1 MRWDVDLFRLT
12 AELYKSWD
20 SLPGFGRAFRVDVKS
35 RRSITVAV
43 MNGVDGMEGRLFQ
56 LLPTA
61 RGYRLFSV
69 GDPTSRAIVS
79 FDILPDRLVFSIEK
93 VWSVWENTTST
104 HRISIRLEGK

>member
-1 MRWDVDLFRLT
+1 MTF
-12 AELYKSWD
+12 
-20 SLPGFGRAFRVDVKS
+20 
-35 RRSITVAV
+35 AV

-69 GDPTSRAIVS
+69 GDSASRVIFS
-79 FDILPDRLVFSIEK
+79 FDIIPDRLVFSIEK